1 MQINLFAEET
11 QLQRLSELG
20 DSLEKLNVIDFE
32 SFRPLLEKV
41 NCKER
46 KSKAGRPSYDV
57 VMMFKILVL
66 QRLFNLSD
74 DQTEYQITDRMSFQ
88 RFIGLSLGER
98 VPDAK
103 TIWLFK
109 DTITQKEIIEP
120 LFNQFT
126 AQLES
131 QGIITHTGTIVDAT
145 FVDAPRQRNTRE
157 ENNQIKNGETPKEWE
172 ENTHKLAQK
181 DTDARWTKKNDETHY
196 GYKNHVKVDADSKI
210 ITDYATTSANI
221 HDSNEFS
228 EFLGEDDRGKPLT
241 DEQKESNRRKSK
253 IRCRIEHVFGFI
265 TVSMHGL
272 TVRSIGIKRAEFNI
286 GLTNLV
292 YNFCRYTILKRKEV
306 YMG

>member
-1 MQINLFAEET
+1 MLKKIVRLWYRKGGRSEMQINLFAEET

-46 KSKAGRPSYDV
+46 KSKAG
-57 VMMFKILVL
+57 
-66 QRLFNLSD
+66 
-74 DQTEYQITDRMSFQ
+74 
-88 RFIGLSLGER
+88 
-98 VPDAK
+98 
-103 TIWLFK
+103 
-109 DTITQKEIIEP
+109 
-120 LFNQFT
+120 
-126 AQLES
+126 
-131 QGIITHTGTIVDAT
+131 
-145 FVDAPRQRNTRE
+145 
-157 ENNQIKNGETPKEWE
+157 
-172 ENTHKLAQK
+172 
-181 DTDARWTKKNDETHY
+181 
-196 GYKNHVKVDADSKI
+196 
-210 ITDYATTSANI
+210 
-221 HDSNEFS
+221 
-228 EFLGEDDRGKPLT
+228 KPLT
-241 DEQKESNRRKSK
+241 DEQKERNRRKSK

>member
-1 MQINLFAEET
+1 MKVPFTLRIKLPVRNFHLVYGNEEYKKRLEDIIWIICDEYSWALPAHVPIDEPLALQQTCIDLFAEET

-46 KSKAGRPSYDV
+46 KSKAGRS
-57 VMMFKILVL
+57 
-66 QRLFNLSD
+66 
-74 DQTEYQITDRMSFQ
+74 
-88 RFIGLSLGER
+88 
-98 VPDAK
+98 
-103 TIWLFK
+103 
-109 DTITQKEIIEP
+109 
-120 LFNQFT
+120 
-126 AQLES
+126 
-131 QGIITHTGTIVDAT
+131 
-145 FVDAPRQRNTRE
+145 
-157 ENNQIKNGETPKEWE
+157 
-172 ENTHKLAQK
+172 
-181 DTDARWTKKNDETHY
+181 
-196 GYKNHVKVDADSKI
+196 
-210 ITDYATTSANI
+210 
-221 HDSNEFS
+221 
-228 EFLGEDDRGKPLT
+228 LT
-241 DEQKESNRRKSK
+241 DEQRESNRRKSK

>member
-1 MQINLFAEET
+1 MLLKKWGNLNFAEET

-46 KSKAGRPSYDV
+46 KSKAGRP
-57 VMMFKILVL
+57 
-66 QRLFNLSD
+66 
-74 DQTEYQITDRMSFQ
+74 
-88 RFIGLSLGER
+88 
-98 VPDAK
+98 
-103 TIWLFK
+103 
-109 DTITQKEIIEP
+109 
-120 LFNQFT
+120 
-126 AQLES
+126 
-131 QGIITHTGTIVDAT
+131 
-145 FVDAPRQRNTRE
+145 
-157 ENNQIKNGETPKEWE
+157 
-172 ENTHKLAQK
+172 
-181 DTDARWTKKNDETHY
+181 
-196 GYKNHVKVDADSKI
+196 
-210 ITDYATTSANI
+210 
-221 HDSNEFS
+221 
-228 EFLGEDDRGKPLT
+228 LT
-241 DEQKESNRRKSK
+241 DEQRESNRRKSK